1 MKVPGLKR
9 QRELRCWAIADVARA
24 AGITWATA
32 AVADGG
38 HAISPATAR
47 KILAA
52 LEANPPSATA
62 FHLVGEPSMD
72 GIAGQRSA

>member
-1 MKVPGLKR
+1 M
-9 QRELRCWAIADVARA
+9 
-24 AGITWATA
+24 
-32 AVADGG
+32 ADGG
-38 HAISPATAR
+38 QAISPATAR

-52 LEANPPSATA
+52 LEANPPTATA